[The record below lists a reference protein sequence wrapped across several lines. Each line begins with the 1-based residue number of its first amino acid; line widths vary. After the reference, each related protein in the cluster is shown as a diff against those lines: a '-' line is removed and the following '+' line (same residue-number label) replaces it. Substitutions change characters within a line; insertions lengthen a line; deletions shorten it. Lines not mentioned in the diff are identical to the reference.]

1 MPEQPVHE
9 PFRLALRARSTT
21 PLQPRPDYDLLLNG
35 AVVGEVYF
43 NMTGYVGT
51 LPQPDGTNFTP
62 GEKGISAYRT
72 ELARINRETAAQAAR
87 EDLEL
92 R

>member
-1 MPEQPVHE
+1 
-9 PFRLALRARSTT
+9 
-21 PLQPRPDYDLLLNG
+21 
-35 AVVGEVYF
+35 
-43 NMTGYVGT
+43 MTGYVGT